1 MLHLSQGYFCFR
13 IQKYSKMKIAEL
25 LTLPEAANL
34 TVQVSIGDL
43 RLFHEEIVQKQLSQ
57 QKELTKTEDELLTVT
72 EAMSFL
78 KVSRTSLFR
87 WQKNG
92 YLEPIKTGGR
102 CRYRKSDIEAILSQG
117 RA

>member
-1 MLHLSQGYFCFR
+1 
-13 IQKYSKMKIAEL
+13 MKIAEL

-43 RLFHEEIVQKQLSQ
+43 RLFHEEIVQKQLIQ
-57 QKELTKTEDELLTVT
+57 QKEQTKTKEELLSVP
-72 EAMSFL
+72 EVMNLL

-102 CRYRKSDIEAILSQG
+102 CRYRKSDIEALLNQG
-117 RA
+117 RG

>member
-1 MLHLSQGYFCFR
+1 MSGANFAIVSTN
-13 IQKYSKMKIAEL
+13 IQKMKIAEL

-57 QKELTKTEDELLTVT
+57 QKELTKTDDELLTVT